1 MANIILTKSDFSGIV
16 AISDEVSELVDSNYY
31 LPSVYEGNPF
41 SFTLKLDYYTD
52 DEIPTQGNILSS
64 NCLTDLSNVGVT
76 VNKISANTYI
86 FSGSYSNVIKGAIY
100 TFVMKNGEIKNLP
113 IDTTEDFKAIIKFR
127 LPPTKLEVLNVNF
140 QLSLEGL
147 MSNIETTANTLQYV
161 HYSYS
166 SAIIAFKDVIS
177 KGK

>member
-16 AISDEVSELVDSNYY
+16 AISDTVSELEDSNFY

-41 SFTLKLDYYTD
+41 SFTLKFEYYTD

-64 NCLTDLSNVGVT
+64 NCLTDLSNVGVN
-76 VNKISANTYI
+76 VNKVSANTYI

-100 TFVMKNGEIKNLP
+100 TFVMKNGEVKNLP
-113 IDTTEDFKAIIKFR
+113 ADTTEDFKAIIKFK
-127 LPPTKLEVLNVNF
+127 LPPLVQKILNVDF
-140 QLSLEGL
+140 QLALQGPSGNLEAQ
-147 MSNIETTANTLQYV
+147 ANTLQYV

-166 SAIIAFKDVIS
+166 SAITAFKNLVS
-177 KGK
+177 RGR